1 MINSKNKNNLKK
13 LKLKKR
19 RTLKRKGAGKLKKV
33 PTMQSL
39 KKATVSKS
47 SRSNT
52 SSPSF
57 SDFGDI
63 SRSSSR
69 NTNASPASLGRIS
82 PASSIGNLSFSEI
95 LSLNE
100 MEPIQSPVI
109 SDQQKQKKSKKK
121 IKKNFKPIVDSSEDI
136 LLSQMNSINLQGP
149 PMIPKIEPIRPT
161 PTSSVHNLSSI
172 FSHGDDNKRE
182 EGYKS
187 DDAVGQRSRNTSFD
201 SFTDGAVNF

>member
-47 SRSNT
+47 TRSNT

-69 NTNASPASLGRIS
+69 STNASPASLGRIS
-82 PASSIGNLSFSEI
+82 PTSSIGNLSFSEI

-100 MEPIQSPVI
+100 MEPIQGPVT
-109 SDQQKQKKSKKK
+109 SDQQKKPQKKT
-121 IKKNFKPIVDSSEDI
+121 KKNFKPIVDGSEDI

-161 PTSSVHNLSSI
+161 PTPSIPNLTSI
-172 FSHGDDNKRE
+172 FSYGDDSKND

-201 SFTDGAVNF
+201 SFTDGALDF

>member
-47 SRSNT
+47 TRSNT

-69 NTNASPASLGRIS
+69 STNASPASLGRIS

-121 IKKNFKPIVDSSEDI
+121 IKKTFKPIVDSSEDI

-161 PTSSVHNLSSI
+161 PTPSVHNLSSI
-172 FSHGDDNKRE
+172 FSHGDDNKSE
-182 EGYKS
+182 EDYKS